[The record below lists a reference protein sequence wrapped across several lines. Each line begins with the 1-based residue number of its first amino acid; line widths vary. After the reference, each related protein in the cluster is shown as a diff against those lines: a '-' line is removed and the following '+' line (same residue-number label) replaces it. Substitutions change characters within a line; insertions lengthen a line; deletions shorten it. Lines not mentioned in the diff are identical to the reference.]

1 MGLCGNIDGCTTNV
15 KSQNTYVGSPQTN
28 YFLYLSKKI
37 LQFDRL
43 LFLNK
48 LRRNI

>member
-37 LQFDRL
+37 LTPKKVYSLIGYYF
-43 LFLNK
+43 
-48 LRRNI
+48 